1 LSKLVPVSYRELIR
15 KLRKL
20 GFEGPHSGGKHPYM
34 VRGDLVLII
43 PNPHKATIGVGL
55 LAEILKRSE
64 IDREEWL
71 SA

>member
-1 LSKLVPVSYRELIR
+1 
-15 KLRKL
+15 
-20 GFEGPHSGGKHPYM
+20 M

-43 PNPHKATIGVGL
+43 PNPHKAAIGVGL
-55 LAEILKRSE
+55 LAEILKRGE

>member
-1 LSKLVPVSYRELIR
+1 MSKLVPISYRELIR
-15 KLRKL
+15 KLRML

-43 PNPHKATIGVGL
+43 PNPHKATIRVGL
-55 LAEILKRSE
+55 LAEILKRGE